1 MAQKFEV
8 ILAENLSKFQLFKT
22 PWFEKHLLYSGNKST
37 RPLFDPMVFAADE
50 LKETFFDGKTLR

>member
-37 RPLFDPMVFAADE
+37 RPLFVRMVFFADAI
-50 LKETFFDGKTLR
+50 KETFFDGKTLR